1 MESGIA
7 GLMFYTNHSDDIL
20 GNRMK
25 MIEEASNTQ
34 IRNSEGLRQWIGV
47 NETNSR
53 YIFNF

>member
-20 GNRMK
+20 RNRMK

-34 IRNSEGLRQWIGV
+34 IRNSEGLRQ
-47 NETNSR
+47 
-53 YIFNF
+53 